1 MLAVMEYN
9 SHILVAGAL
18 QCVFKD
24 VIFLKQFLNML
35 VRTDSYISWI
45 VYKKSTFFFLIQFSQ
60 YN

>member
-45 VYKKSTFFFLIQFSQ
+45 VYKKSTF
-60 YN
+60 